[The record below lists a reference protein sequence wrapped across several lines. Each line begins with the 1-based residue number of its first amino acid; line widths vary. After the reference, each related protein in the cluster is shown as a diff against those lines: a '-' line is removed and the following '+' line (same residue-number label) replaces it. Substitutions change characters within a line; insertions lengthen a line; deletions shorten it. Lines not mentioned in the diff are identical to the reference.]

1 MITDQKL
8 YLIRILTWFSAF
20 VIVLFHYA
28 LWFEI
33 EFYNKNKLLDYLVKR
48 KEYGANFVY
57 LYWAI
62 TGYILISSYY
72 TNNKIIFKNY
82 FFNIFSKYY
91 PLHILT
97 LFIVLLIQFI
107 NIIFYGETKF
117 GYSNDFYHFF
127 LHIFLASDW
136 GFQNNQ
142 SYNAPIW
149 FMSILIPIFFYFFL
163 TFKIL
168 MRFKIYFSIFNMIL
182 FYYGFTIIF
191 GYQNLAKFFNIQA
204 CFFYFYLGVTIYL
217 FCNLINKYK
226 KTFQILSL
234 FGILISIISLNFS
247 KNFLSN
253 YLEFVPGTVLLFTSL
268 IFLCQNFYFKK
279 NQLSQKVNTFM
290 NTSYSIYL
298 WHFPLQL
305 LFLLISES
313 FYLNSDF
320 FKNIFLFLLFIIT
333 LFLISLFSLK
343 KFEKPFEKLIKK
355 KFNINNN

>member
-1 MITDQKL
+1 MITDQNL
-8 YLIRILTWFSAF
+8 YLIRILTWFSAL

-33 EFYNKNKLLDYLVKR
+33 EFYNKNKILDYLVKR

-57 LYWAI
+57 LYWSI
-62 TGYILISSYY
+62 TGYIMTSLY
-72 TNNKIIFKNY
+72 NEANKIIFKNY

-97 LFIVLLIQFI
+97 LLIVLAIQFI
-107 NIIFYGETKF
+107 YIVLYGETKF
-117 GYSNDFYHFF
+117 GYSNDIYHFI

-168 MRFKIYFSIFNMIL
+168 MRFKIYFSIFNMFF
-182 FYYGFTIIF
+182 FYYGFTMIF
-191 GYQNLAKFFNIQA
+191 GYQKLANFFNIQA

-217 FCNLINKYK
+217 FCCLTNKYK
-226 KTFQILSL
+226 KVFQILSL
-234 FGILISIISLNFS
+234 FGILISILSLNFS

-253 YLEFVPGTVLLFTSL
+253 YLELVPGTVLLFASL
-268 IFLCQNFYFKK
+268 IFLCQDFYFKK
-279 NQLSQKVNTFM
+279 NNLSQKINIII

-305 LFLLISES
+305 LFLLIIEI
-313 FYLNSDF
+313 FDFNLVF
-320 FKNIFLFLLFIIT
+320 FKNIFTFLLFIII

-343 KFEKPFEKLIKK
+343 KFEIPFENLIKK
-355 KFNINNN
+355 NKFN